1 MYGAF
6 CYHEDGDGYISP
18 FLMGVYNSVEVF
30 NSDLPK
36 LKEKYNFS
44 SEDKFFITYSNDNTK
59 IRVGNGATLFSLE
72 ELSINEIHQYWH
84 FNDKNI

>member
-1 MYGAF
+1 M
-6 CYHEDGDGYISP
+6 DISP